1 MSGVG
6 GQRISQILAEA
17 RRGIPLSQ
25 PARQRE
31 GDDAPWKPSKTSIS
45 SQKLQRPTNASGD
58 TSHTAPQQPSSSTK
72 VAQLLLDLEDVSRQ
86 LNRFRGSGNGSGS
99 DRELVAALQ
108 DATSKIDRVAK
119 QFKSSQDLPAQMRVS
134 LREVSS
140 DLVKVL
146 LHILQDHLSRQ
157 AAASSSS
164 SSSSS
169 ASSSNT
175 KVLLLCRHVLRLQ
188 APLLDEGCADG
199 VPLNQ
204 EDAVIALFAMQ
215 QLQTMPFG
223 SATAAAAEESEQLL
237 MLSVVEAVLDVL
249 AVSCQRVSVDV
260 REDVVAAAAA
270 QQNVVFSMFGAV
282 AEAENATATF
292 GRVSSE
298 GMVWLLEAAS
308 LGVGVLLR
316 YCQAETNRF
325 VGSFLLFSSSSCGCV
340 SPSFY
345 RFLPPPPL
353 TDGDC
358 SILVRLS
365 C

>member
-25 PARQRE
+25 PSRQRE

-157 AAASSSS
+157 AAASSSSS

-325 VGSFLLFSSSSCGCV
+325 VGSFLLSSSSSCGCV

-345 RFLPPPPL
+345 RFLPPHAQ
-353 TDGDC
+353 TEAAASWCD
-358 SILVRLS
+358 
-365 C
+365 